1 GPAELLDLGLE
12 ARRDHRA
19 VGALAADDRAG
30 LRLRVELARV
40 EGSVHPVRET
50 LAVPRLGGVALE
62 DAPILARVAFVAL
75 DPGDLRVHVG
85 VQAAV
90 GGDGAAGRKDA
101 HHLHAATGTSPRSR
115 RLGGE
120 GAARQPADNQAADG
134 ARAADEH
141 RPPVYLTSSE

>member
-75 DPGDLRVHVG
+75 DPGDLRVHVVVKAAG
-85 VQAAV
+85 VGDDVELRARGEVVTGEDDVSLLDTDRSVERGRDLV
-90 GGDGAAGRKDA
+90 GGGVLVVDLDVV
-101 HHLHAATGTSPRSR
+101 
-115 RLGGE
+115 E
-120 GAARQPADNQAADG
+120 
-134 ARAADEH
+134 
-141 RPPVYLTSSE
+141 V